1 MKHDEES
8 MKEISVC
15 GNDAGVISQPRTIT
29 PMRPHEVVR
38 TRLCEEDTKYRYFFS
53 DTMCGC
59 SEGRFWVYS
68 LCSDNS
74 SETDFESAIMMATRE
89 LVADLLNDEQHP
101 PANL

>member
-38 TRLCEEDTKYRYFFS
+38 TKLCEEDTKYRYFFF
-53 DTMCGC
+53 
-59 SEGRFWVYS
+59 RHHVWLF
-68 LCSDNS
+68 
-74 SETDFESAIMMATRE
+74 RR
-89 LVADLLNDEQHP
+89 LVLGLFTVV
-101 PANL
+101 

>member
-15 GNDAGVISQPRTIT
+15 GNDAAVISKTRTIT
-29 PMRPHEVVR
+29 PTRPCEVVR
-38 TRLCEEDTKYRYFFS
+38 IRLREEDTKYRYFFS

-68 LCSDNS
+68 LWSGNS
-74 SETDFESAIMMATRE
+74 GERDSESATMMATRE
-89 LVADLLNDEQHP
+89 LVVDLLNDEQHP
-101 PANL
+101 PTIL